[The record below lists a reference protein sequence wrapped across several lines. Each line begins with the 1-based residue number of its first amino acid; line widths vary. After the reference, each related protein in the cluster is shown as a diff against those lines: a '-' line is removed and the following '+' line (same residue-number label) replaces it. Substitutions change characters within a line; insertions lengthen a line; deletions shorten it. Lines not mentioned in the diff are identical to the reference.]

1 MPKRSDER
9 LIAYLDGA
17 VDVTERREVEAWLE
31 TDPVA
36 RDQLA
41 ALANSASLAR
51 LAFDDV
57 MHEPVPDRLLA
68 AARGETVSSNNP
80 TKIVPFKVWRGS
92 ARHGGLRGSW
102 AGLPVAASLFGLLL
116 GGSAAYLGVSKFMPG
131 GLGGR
136 PPAVEMA
143 AADNAWLEN
152 AAGYFKLSASA
163 GDGLIDVPATSDP
176 HEALQKIGQSVPQGV
191 RLPDLK
197 PWGLNFRGA
206 RLVVAEGRPAA
217 ELIFT
222 TDNKAIGPLSLI
234 IGSSKE
240 PDAAPTLARRQDV
253 NLLYWRHQGRAYVLV
268 GQADAG
274 YLWGIA
280 NDVAWQLDAV

>member
-80 TKIVPFKVWRGS
+80 TKIVPFMVWRGS
-92 ARHGGLRGSW
+92 ARRGGLRGSW

>member
-41 ALANSASLAR
+41 ALANSASLVR